1 MKVSAKLNAMS
12 KLVVLSTL
20 VLVCCM
26 TGCGSQPDKSLE
38 DLKRETND
46 FIVKKDFPKALKS
59 ANAMLTKVEKDHGA
73 VSRECADCWMG
84 YGKVQFGLK
93 DYKKS
98 AAAFDKAAEIITEL
112 KTDRPLLAQALFAAG
127 ANLAEVNEFD
137 QAEERMARGIQI
149 LNKSGDENSFNLV
162 SASTD
167 LASMWLRRG
176 RSNDAEDLLQ
186 KLLKP
191 CRNDPNTPPH
201 VLARILNNLGEIRYL
216 RGDFEDGLD
225 YYQQA
230 LDLAQAKMPENEQM
244 ISVFKK
250 NVENA
255 KGKMKK

>member
-1 MKVSAKLNAMS
+1 MSHSS
-12 KLVVLSTL
+12 KLISLGKPFVLIAL
-20 VLVCCM
+20 VMFCLP
-26 TGCGSQPDKSLE
+26 GCSSKPYKSLE

-46 FIVKKDFPKALKS
+46 LIIKKDFPKALKS
-59 ANAMLTKVEKDHGA
+59 ANAMLAKAEKDHGA
-73 VSRECADCWMG
+73 LSRECADCWLG
-84 YGKVQFGLK
+84 YGKVQVGVK
-93 DYKKS
+93 DYRK
-98 AAAFDKAAEIITEL
+98 AAESFDKAAEIFTSL
-112 KTDRPLLAQALFAAG
+112 KAEAPILAQALFAAG

-149 LNKSGDENSFNLV
+149 LNNTGDENSFNII

-176 RSNDAEDLLQ
+176 RTKDAEDLLQ
-186 KLLKP
+186 NLLKP
-191 CRNDPNTPPH
+191 CRNDPKTPPNI
-201 VLARILNNLGEIRYL
+201 LARILNNLGEIRYL
-216 RGDFEDGLD
+216 RGDYGDALD

-230 LDLAQAKMPENEQM
+230 LDLAQAKMPENDQM